1 MDWLLELDRQAF
13 LAINGLHTAWLDP
26 IMAFCSGK
34 LTWIPLYLLILS
46 LVWRRA
52 GWGGLL
58 WFMLGVAITI
68 LLADQ
73 LSVHLFKNTVQRLRP
88 CHAQELQG
96 LVYLPYGHCGGQYG
110 FISSHACN
118 CMAVALF
125 GTLFAR
131 SKLLG
136 WLLFLW
142 AMVVSLSRV
151 YMGVHYPGDVLCG
164 AIFGLLVGS
173 AVYFGTCRLRILVER
188 RVKKRANSNEN

>member
-1 MDWLLELDRQAF
+1 
-13 LAINGLHTAWLDP
+13 
-26 IMAFCSGK
+26 
-34 LTWIPLYLLILS
+34 
-46 LVWRRA
+46 
-52 GWGGLL
+52 
-58 WFMLGVAITI
+58 
-68 LLADQ
+68 
-73 LSVHLFKNTVQRLRP
+73 
-88 CHAQELQG
+88 
-96 LVYLPYGHCGGQYG
+96 
-110 FISSHACN
+110 
-118 CMAVALF
+118 MAVALF

>member
-1 MDWLLELDRQAF
+1 M
-13 LAINGLHTAWLDP
+13 AIA
-26 IMAFCSGK
+26 
-34 LTWIPLYLLILS
+34 
-46 LVWRRA
+46 
-52 GWGGLL
+52 
-58 WFMLGVAITI
+58 I

-88 CHAQELQG
+88 CHAPELQG

-136 WLLFLW
+136 WVLFPW
-142 AMVVSLSRV
+142 AVVVSLSRV

-164 AIFGLLVGS
+164 ALFGLLIGT
-173 AVYFGTCRLRILVER
+173 AVYFGTCQLRILMEKR
-188 RVKKRANSNEN
+188 IKKGANSNEK